1 MLDFLISSLR
11 HSSCS
16 SFSSR
21 SFLHINALSLFIVSN
36 DKIEAAW
43 ASTLASSLLFSSRIL
58 IFSSCA
64 LFKRF
69 SSSRDL
75 FKAIMNA
82 FFSSSSLLM
91 QRVCSFSSLVACSSS
106 WLKLATVFFS
116 RSSSESNLSELLF
129 ASASATLKSELWF
142 SAFSSSW
149 VSLETFFFSHSSS
162 ASNSSDVFVACSNAT
177 VTSAWVKLSDSASF
191 SLFSNIFVFSTA
203 SAVTAAIWLSLCA
216 KAAPNF
222 SFCKLSFSIR
232 LRTSL
237 ISRDS
242 RVSSY
247 RVVVGDDG
255 SSTPSLPSASCSWI
269 VTSVR
274 SWRSCLL
281 SSWIS
286 RLEFSASS
294 SFAFKD
300 PFSSKTATTYWK
312 TYWRFA
318 SPCWVPS
325 DCCADFL
332 TTDSSI
338 RACKSKAWSLS
349 SLSWSRMELL
359 SIFVSSNLSVRNCL
373 SPSSFSTFSFR
384 SEISWDFA
392 AIWSPRSFSFSSNWL
407 TWTNNLSFSSSAS
420 SKSSSAVSSFPW
432 TPFSVLVRVSI
443 SSLNFFV
450 VSWNSCLDFLSSSSC
465 TVFWVSDSAKVSWK
479 ALYSL
484 ICFSSLALRSS
495 FSFFIPFTKPSRCSF
510 SFVTCFK
517 LFSISASSYDFPWS
531 CSSSE
536 SICSKS
542 RATSM
547 VRVSLSHAVLSF
559 SSAISL
565 YLFSRLFFS
574 SASCS
579 PCLEV
584 SSMRSFSLASSSL
597 AISSSVSISL
607 FSLIINSCCFSKF
620 SFSDEME
627 SNQPFSCSI
636 SSTLRSRSSSSSFFS
651 AHTLL

>member
-1 MLDFLISSLR
+1 MFSKDELLLARSSFRDVTSEFDFLHSSSRNVLEQFKSSKRFALSLFLVSNSFTLCSRVNLSLSWPAICCLRISFSSSRLAIISCTSFNFSSNAVFPSVSSSSFFCKLFTSSTASFCDFSASSQFFSSLAILLFWSSTTLSKSVIAMFDFLISSLR

-21 SFLHINALSLFIVSN
+21 SFLHLNSLSLFIVSN

-43 ASTLASSLLFSSRIL
+43 ASTLASSSLFCSRIL

-129 ASASATLKSELWF
+129 ASASATPKSELWF
-142 SAFSSSW
+142 FAFSSSW

-242 RVSSY
+242 RVSAY
-247 RVVVGDDG
+247 RGVVGDDG
-255 SSTPSLPSASCSWI
+255 SSAPSLPSASCSWI
-269 VTSVR
+269 VSSVR

-286 RLEFSASS
+286 RLEFSAVS
-294 SFAFKD
+294 SFASKD
-300 PFSSKTATTYWK
+300 PFSSKTATIYW
-312 TYWRFA
+312 
-318 SPCWVPS
+318 
-325 DCCADFL
+325 
-332 TTDSSI
+332 
-338 RACKSKAWSLS
+338 
-349 SLSWSRMELL
+349 
-359 SIFVSSNLSVRNCL
+359 
-373 SPSSFSTFSFR
+373 
-384 SEISWDFA
+384 
-392 AIWSPRSFSFSSNWL
+392 
-407 TWTNNLSFSSSAS
+407 
-420 SKSSSAVSSFPW
+420 
-432 TPFSVLVRVSI
+432 
-443 SSLNFFV
+443 
-450 VSWNSCLDFLSSSSC
+450 
-465 TVFWVSDSAKVSWK
+465 
-479 ALYSL
+479 
-484 ICFSSLALRSS
+484 
-495 FSFFIPFTKPSRCSF
+495 
-510 SFVTCFK
+510 
-517 LFSISASSYDFPWS
+517 
-531 CSSSE
+531 
-536 SICSKS
+536 
-542 RATSM
+542 
-547 VRVSLSHAVLSF
+547 
-559 SSAISL
+559 
-565 YLFSRLFFS
+565 
-574 SASCS
+574 
-579 PCLEV
+579 
-584 SSMRSFSLASSSL
+584 
-597 AISSSVSISL
+597 
-607 FSLIINSCCFSKF
+607 
-620 SFSDEME
+620 
-627 SNQPFSCSI
+627 
-636 SSTLRSRSSSSSFFS
+636 
-651 AHTLL
+651 